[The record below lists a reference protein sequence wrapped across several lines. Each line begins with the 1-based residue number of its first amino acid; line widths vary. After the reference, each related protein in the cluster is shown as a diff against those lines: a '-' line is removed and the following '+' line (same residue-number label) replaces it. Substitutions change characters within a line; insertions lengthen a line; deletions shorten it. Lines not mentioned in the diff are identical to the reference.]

1 MNNQHAKNITS
12 EQESVLNKVKKLLSL
27 ANNNSC
33 IEEAENS
40 MLKAQELLAKYS
52 LTMQDLV
59 EEKED
64 NVSKILIDE
73 SQRVVWWKGTLAM
86 IIADNFRCVAYK
98 SRSGIHLIGLEE
110 DIAIAT
116 EVYNYAVRIIDVQSK
131 KFAKNHSYLAG
142 TATQIKN
149 DFITGF
155 LNGLRDKFK
164 EQVKSQNYGLV
175 LIKSNA
181 VIKAV
186 EEMKFRKA
194 QRSKVSMGGDISARQ
209 AGYQQGKNF
218 GNPSTKQIK

>member
-1 MNNQHAKNITS
+1 
-12 EQESVLNKVKKLLSL
+12 
-27 ANNNSC
+27 
-33 IEEAENS
+33 
-40 MLKAQELLAKYS
+40 
-52 LTMQDLV
+52 MQDLV